1 MSALQEFPSLRHS
14 DAQLKGFDTD
24 IGGCLRSYNSECP
37 YIGLEIQTRS
47 NFSLDKK
54 RLACPRSRKGLKLLP
69 KTTMKVLGQL
79 SHTERYLDQ
88 QTNVNKMH
96 KNWLYIVQ
104 LRNNKNLPKSCRE
117 RQACGK
123 RKKREEKNMAQSNHF
138 HWSFTF
144 SLSQSE
150 EKNMVQAN
158 QWQGRLCEGNSNV
171 LLVGLA

>member
-47 NFSLDKK
+47 NFSLDQKK
-54 RLACPRSRKGLKLLP
+54 LACPRSRKGLKLLP

-88 QTNVNKMH
+88 QTNVNKSA
-96 KNWLYIVQ
+96 
-104 LRNNKNLPKSCRE
+104 NKII
-117 RQACGK
+117 G
-123 RKKREEKNMAQSNHF
+123 
-138 HWSFTF
+138 
-144 SLSQSE
+144 
-150 EKNMVQAN
+150 
-158 QWQGRLCEGNSNV
+158 
-171 LLVGLA
+171 